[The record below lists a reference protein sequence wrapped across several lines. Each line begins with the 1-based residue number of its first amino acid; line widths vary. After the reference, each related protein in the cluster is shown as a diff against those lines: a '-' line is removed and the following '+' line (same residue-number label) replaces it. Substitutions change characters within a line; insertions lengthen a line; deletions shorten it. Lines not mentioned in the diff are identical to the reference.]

1 MKRIINCIKS
11 NFLIELNNQ
20 LKIVIKIEMKN
31 KELYPK
37 NNGRKYYLI
46 FQIKKIK
53 NERIYKKK

>member
-1 MKRIINCIKS
+1 
-11 NFLIELNNQ
+11 
-20 LKIVIKIEMKN
+20 MKN

-53 NERIYKKK
+53 NERIYKKINQIIIIIKIDSLNNEQDNINNEIT